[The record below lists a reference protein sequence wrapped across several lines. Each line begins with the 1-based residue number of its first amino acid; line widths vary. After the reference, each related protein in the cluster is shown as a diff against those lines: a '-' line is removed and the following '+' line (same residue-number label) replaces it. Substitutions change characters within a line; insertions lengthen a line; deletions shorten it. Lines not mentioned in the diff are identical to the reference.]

1 MKATRTTSNFT
12 KRDAINARNGIPLK
26 NVDQMVFPIEKLAI
40 GTDKMEDGDEREVSV
55 LVSTD
60 GDVFTTISP
69 TVIAMVDE
77 AINNHILIAE
87 LWQYIKYIQ
96 KLIAVII
103 QIVNTIRIIPDNSEI
118 LSGRL

>member
-26 NVDQMVFPIEKLAI
+26 NVDQMVIPIEKLAI

-60 GDVFTTISP
+60 GDVYTTISP

-77 AINNHILIAE
+77 AIDLIE
-87 LWQYIKYIQ
+87 EGEE
-96 KLIAVII
+96 IAVQVIKRTSTKGREFI
-103 QIVNTIRIIPDNSEI
+103 ALKI
-118 LSGRL
+118 LDR